1 MESITENY
9 VMKLRLNFITKNVI
23 IRNDDV
29 TMVRILW
36 DGFIIKRIVLII
48 KHVWIFS

>member
-29 TMVRILW
+29 TMVRMLEYC
-36 DGFIIKRIVLII
+36 RMVLSLREL
-48 KHVWIFS
+48 F